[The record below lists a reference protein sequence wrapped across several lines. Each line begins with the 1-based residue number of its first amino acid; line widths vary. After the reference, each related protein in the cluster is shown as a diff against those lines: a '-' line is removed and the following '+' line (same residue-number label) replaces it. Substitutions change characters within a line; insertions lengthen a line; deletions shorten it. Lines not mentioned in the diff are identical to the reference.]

1 MKKHA
6 KILSLFIALFMLF
19 ALALP
24 TLAYE
29 TDGLFDNVTP
39 DYNPGP
45 PQDVWSITR
54 VYHWVVRGENLDAI
68 AAAYGTIPQ
77 AIVDNNAN
85 YFNDLALRNWTR
97 YTDKV
102 DANMELE
109 NGVRLF
115 IYDLLTVRHY
125 VVRGDTLND
134 LAGENVAAGGTLAL
148 YDDFGVEIFRMKTTV
163 KAIRNENADWFRNL
177 DLLNVTQDEYI
188 PLMESN
194 NIFAYYSGLVIN
206 QVPSN
211 WDSWDINGSPLYITV
226 PVQVDYVH
234 VPNAARMWIDRVRA
248 DAALNW
254 TPYNWTLPNEVFF
267 NVLAYK
273 ANNSEDRIANA
284 LMEGAW
290 SSAGFPLIPEQ
301 RIYGNT
307 IPFENP
313 AWAYNVG
320 WTLNFT
326 NFPTLENPDRY
337 IDSYLREA
345 RAWRLGAVPFNWVY
359 GELGINKIRNLKMN
373 FYDNGGEY
381 IYGSNPALLWRF
393 GEAALGFGPFVYY
406 QSLRTGTQN
415 PLKP

>member
-29 TDGLFDNVTP
+29 TDGNFSNVTP

-54 VYHWVVRGENLDAI
+54 VFHWVVRGENLDAI
-68 AAAYGTIPQ
+68 AAAYGTTPE
-77 AIVDNNAN
+77 AIRDNNKC
-85 YFNDLALRNWTR
+85 YFDDLALRNWTR

-109 NGVRLF
+109 NGVRLL

-125 VVRGDTLND
+125 VVRGDTLMD

-163 KAIRNENADWFRNL
+163 KAVRNENADWFRNL
-177 DLLNVTQDEYI
+177 DLLNITQDEYI

-206 QVPSN
+206 KTPSN

-226 PVQVDYVH
+226 PVQIDYVR

-248 DAALNW
+248 DSALNW
-254 TPYNWTLPNEVFF
+254 TPYDWTLPNEVFYSAI
-267 NVLAYK
+267 AYK
-273 ANNSEDRIANA
+273 ANTSEDRIAA
-284 LMEGAW
+284 AGIEGAC
-290 SSAGFPLIPEQ
+290 SPVFPLIPEQ

-307 IPFENP
+307 IPPENP
-313 AWAYNVG
+313 AWTYNVG
-320 WTLNFT
+320 WTQNVT
-326 NFPTLENPDRY
+326 NLGFY
-337 IDSYLREA
+337 IDDIYLPVA
-345 RAWRLGAVPFNWVY
+345 RAWKLGAAPFNWVY
-359 GELGINKIRNLKMN
+359 GELGINKIRNLKME